1 MQMLTKNGTKI
12 DANFNTE
19 FDANPYVEIN
29 TSIDIRLIKNF
40 TYVNPAKRFD
50 VKTGHRLMLRLGSNK
65 RTSLVNS
72 HN

>member
-1 MQMLTKNGTKI
+1 MLRLTKYGTEI
-12 DANFNTE
+12 EANSNTE

-40 TYVNPAKRFD
+40 TYVNPAKRFY
-50 VKTGHRLMLRLGSNK
+50 VKTGRRLMLRLGSNK
-65 RTSLVNS
+65 RTILVNS